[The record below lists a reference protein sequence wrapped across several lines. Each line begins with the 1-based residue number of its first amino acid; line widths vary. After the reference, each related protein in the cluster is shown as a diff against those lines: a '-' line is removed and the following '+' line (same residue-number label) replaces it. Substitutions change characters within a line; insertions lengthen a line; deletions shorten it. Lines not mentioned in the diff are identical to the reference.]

1 MDIATII
8 GIMWTV
14 GLLAIGIGIGSN
26 LPAML
31 DPPSATI
38 VIGGTLASLLF
49 SFPLKDILGP
59 MAACKIYVLIP
70 PKQMTPDVERNLS
83 VGIEIFRRA
92 GTYASAFGWVGVLI
106 GLAII
111 SKNATPYNLEELRPC
126 LIYLYSSRTLWDC
139 LALPGLPSY
148 PHQTLSDTGR
158 SGNTSVID
166 QFGRSLCPVC

>member
-1 MDIATII
+1 
-8 GIMWTV
+8 MWLSREPWSRLTAPPSLRGAHRLWHFPTGDSCV
-14 GLLAIGIGIGSN
+14 GLAQHFRG
-26 LPAML
+26 
-31 DPPSATI
+31 
-38 VIGGTLASLLF
+38 
-49 SFPLKDILGP
+49 FPLKDILGP
-59 MAACKIYVLIP
+59 MVACKIYVLIP

>member
-59 MAACKIYVLIP
+59 MAACKVYVLIP

-111 SKNATPYNLEELRPC
+111 SKNATPYNLEELGPALSIC
-126 LIYLYSSRTLWDC
+126 ILPALYGTVLHYLVFLPIRTKLSRIQADL
-139 LALPGLPSY
+139 
-148 PHQTLSDTGR
+148 
-158 SGNTSVID
+158 VI
-166 QFGRSLCPVC
+166 QAS